1 MTTTYANA
9 INLLGRGA
17 DHVLVQDP
25 VQAQALLLDLDQ
37 VLDQVQ
43 QLVRQGQDPGRLQ
56 NLEMK
61 MRRKHLLSPQRRLKI
76 SLVTIFQSV
85 PMTTMTKSL
94 TNQRK
99 SQ

>member
-43 QLVRQGQDPGRLQ
+43 QLVRQGQDPGRLR
-56 NLEMK
+56 NLEM
-61 MRRKHLLSPQRRLKI
+61 KHLLSPQRRLKI

>member
-1 MTTTYANA
+1 MTTTNA

-43 QLVRQGQDPGRLQ
+43 QGQDPGRLQ

-76 SLVTIFQSV
+76 SLVTIFQSA